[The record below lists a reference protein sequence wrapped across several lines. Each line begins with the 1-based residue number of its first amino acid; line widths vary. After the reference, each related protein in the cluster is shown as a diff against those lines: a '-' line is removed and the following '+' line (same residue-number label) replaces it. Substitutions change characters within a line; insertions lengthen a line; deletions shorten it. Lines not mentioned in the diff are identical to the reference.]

1 LSDVALTREGELA
14 IRLLRNDA
22 DDLALITRWR
32 AQPHVHEWWDP
43 DDPPPT
49 FEEVA
54 AAYGNRTH
62 PSSPTTAC
70 IIELERRPIGYVQF
84 YRWASYAEEAW
95 EMGLDADDTTFGL
108 DILIGEPDLIG
119 RGHGSRVV
127 AMVSEYLERER
138 GATRISL
145 TTEVS
150 NERAQRAY
158 EKAGFRKVREV
169 LDIDTRGGERARC
182 WLMTREASGAP

>member
-1 LSDVALTREGELA
+1 MSDAALVREADIA

-22 DDLALITRWR
+22 DDLSHLTRWR
-32 AQPHVHEWWDP
+32 AEPHVHEWWDP
-43 DDPPPT
+43 DDPPPS
-49 FEEVA
+49 FEDVA
-54 AAYGNRTH
+54 AAYGSRTH

-70 IIELERRPIGYVQF
+70 IIELNGRPIGYVQF

-95 EMGLDADDTTFGL
+95 EMGVDADDATFGL
-108 DILIGEPDLIG
+108 DILIGEPDLVG
-119 RGHGSRVV
+119 HGHGSRVV
-127 AMVSEYLERER
+127 AMVSRYLERER

-145 TTEVS
+145 TTEIT

-169 LDIDTRGGERARC
+169 LDIDTRNGERARC
-182 WLMTREASGAP
+182 WLMIRDRSGAA